1 MRVRPLPRPGR
12 HPGVGITPT
21 SRVLV
26 LPRAAILAQRTPAG
40 LSARMSP
47 APPAWGSQLPE
58 PAPLP
63 PPPTMAGNP
72 RLRLRARQASSGPGT
87 GGKAALHEHP

>member
-1 MRVRPLPRPGR
+1 MKGALRPFLGREGMRVRPLPRPGR

-26 LPRAAILAQRTPAG
+26 LLPRAAIPAQRTPAG

-47 APPAWGSQLPE
+47 PPPAQH
-58 PAPLP
+58 
-63 PPPTMAGNP
+63 
-72 RLRLRARQASSGPGT
+72 RQARLGITAS
-87 GGKAALHEHP
+87 